1 MGFLSFY
8 HLSYPLSIQG
18 LFLPFHSVFPHQ
30 SPFFYQF
37 LLHFG
42 NHRIKFFPKTAE
54 EYKQR
59 VKKGRRYAPRKA
71 FTPQGKNRGRSWGR
85 KTHAAGQ
92 EENGD

>member
-18 LFLPFHSVFPHQ
+18 FFLPFHSIFPDP
-30 SPFFYQF
+30 SPFFINFYF
-37 LLHFG
+37 ILRTIELHFSQ
-42 NHRIKFFPKTAE
+42 KLPKN
-54 EYKQR
+54 KQG

-85 KTHAAGQ
+85 KTYAAGQ
-92 EENGD
+92 EENGH